1 MSIDTSKIK
10 DTDWLVC
17 TDDDGVTKKVSG
29 LNFKTLFPVGAAP
42 FSYLIDTS
50 LNAFSPGNTTHTI
63 YEIITLEIGK
73 VLTIDWGDGNST
85 QVTTVGNNPSNPSM
99 NWGVVRTQSHT
110 YASQAEFTVTISIEN
125 ASEFTVF
132 IQKEN
137 SVVDGTTTM
146 LVKSIDATSTFIFA
160 PYHATPLRTLA
171 IEKGYIKEDEIC
183 SLSNTSASMLNM
195 PTISKEEISGLAK
208 VFSLY
213 IKFPKERWPEI
224 KIAEK
229 SDKEGNL
236 MMSKLGKEFDKS
248 YRQFKAS
255 ALDLHD

>member
-1 MSIDTSKIK
+1 MPDETRELIFDTI
-10 DTDWLVC
+10 
-17 TDDDGVTKKVSG
+17 
-29 LNFKTLFPVGAAP
+29 NF
-42 FSYLIDTS
+42 
-50 LNAFSPGNTTHTI
+50 
-63 YEIITLEIGK
+63 
-73 VLTIDWGDGNST
+73 
-85 QVTTVGNNPSNPSM
+85 
-99 NWGVVRTQSHT
+99 VR
-110 YASQAEFTVTISIEN
+110 
-125 ASEFTVF
+125 
-132 IQKEN
+132 KLP
-137 SVVDGTTTM
+137 D
-146 LVKSIDATSTFIFA
+146 SIDATGAFIFA
-160 PYHATPLRTLA
+160 PYHGTPLRTLA

-236 MMSKLGKEFDKS
+236 MMSKLGEEFDKT
-248 YRQFKAS
+248 YRQFKAT